1 VGRGAAGDLA
11 EGGDPE
17 ADHAGPAGPFVEFGE
32 LALGGGEA
40 DAQALGFAQ
49 PALLL
54 GFGDAGGQVVA
65 DLGQAGPLG
74 WVCAQEGAS
83 DAPLTEPTERPSG
96 LLPRSTDSDSAT
108 SSCPV
113 RACQS
118 LRVTAW
124 ICCGYSASPRYGGSR
139 RYRCQS
145 TTVRNVAGL
154 AVARVGRVEETGDP
168 LLPFRLLDEQGAE
181 VPAVT
186 EFLHHML
193 ADDAS
198 PASLRSYAYEL
209 LAWFRF
215 LDAVM
220 VAWDL
225 AGRVEARD
233 FALWLKTARKP
244 TRQRRPDAPAPGS
257 VNSVTGKT
265 APGENYAAR
274 TRRHARAV
282 IRSFYEYHREMHGR
296 PLVNPFPQAKGAEE
310 GQLNARHNPMQPF
323 RQPSR
328 RAAYQPKEP
337 RPAPR
342 SIPDQAFN
350 DLFAGLTCNRDRALI
365 AFYISTG
372 ARASELLGVS
382 QGLVAPEEQTIGVIR
397 KGSRALQHLP
407 ASTDAFVWLRLYQQE
422 MHGLVP
428 KGPGEPLW
436 WTLRRPFAP
445 LTYDAARMVFT
456 RVNRMLGA
464 NWTLHDL
471 RHILSA

>member
-1 VGRGAAGDLA
+1 M
-11 EGGDPE
+11 PE
-17 ADHAGPAGPFVEFGE
+17 H
-32 LALGGGEA
+32 
-40 DAQALGFAQ
+40 
-49 PALLL
+49 
-54 GFGDAGGQVVA
+54 
-65 DLGQAGPLG
+65 
-74 WVCAQEGAS
+74 
-83 DAPLTEPTERPSG
+83 
-96 LLPRSTDSDSAT
+96 
-108 SSCPV
+108 
-113 RACQS
+113 
-118 LRVTAW
+118 
-124 ICCGYSASPRYGGSR
+124 
-139 RYRCQS
+139 S
-145 TTVRNVAGL
+145 TTVRNVAAL

-168 LLPFRLLDEQGAE
+168 LLPFRLVDEQGAE
-181 VPAVT
+181 IPAVT

-220 VAWDL
+220 VPWDL

-233 FALWLKTARKP
+233 FALWLKTVKKP
-244 TRQRRPDAPAPGS
+244 ARQRRPGAPAPGS
-257 VNSVTGKT
+257 VNPVTGKA

-296 PLVNPFPQAKGAEE
+296 PLVNPFPQAKGAGE
-310 GQLNARHNPMQPF
+310 GRLNAHHNPMQPF

-337 RPAPR
+337 KPAPR

-350 DLFAGLTCNRDRALI
+350 DLFAGLACNRDRALI

-372 ARASELLGVS
+372 ARASELLGVA
-382 QGLVAPEEQTIGVIR
+382 QGLVAPEEQTIGVVR

-407 ASTDAFVWLRLYQQE
+407 ASADAFVWLRLYQQE
-422 MHGLVP
+422 MLGLVP
-428 KGPGEPLW
+428 RGPGEPLW

-445 LTYDAARMVFT
+445 LTYDAARMTFT

-471 RHILSA
+471 RHSAAKRMVRDPHLTLAGDWGEKKGGGTRVWTPLR

>member
-1 VGRGAAGDLA
+1 M
-11 EGGDPE
+11 PE
-17 ADHAGPAGPFVEFGE
+17 H
-32 LALGGGEA
+32 
-40 DAQALGFAQ
+40 
-49 PALLL
+49 
-54 GFGDAGGQVVA
+54 
-65 DLGQAGPLG
+65 
-74 WVCAQEGAS
+74 
-83 DAPLTEPTERPSG
+83 
-96 LLPRSTDSDSAT
+96 
-108 SSCPV
+108 
-113 RACQS
+113 
-118 LRVTAW
+118 
-124 ICCGYSASPRYGGSR
+124 
-139 RYRCQS
+139 S
-145 TTVRNVAGL
+145 TTVRNVAVL

-181 VPAVT
+181 VPSVT

-209 LAWFRF
+209 LAWSRF

-220 VAWDL
+220 VPWDL

-244 TRQRRPDAPAPGS
+244 ARQRRPDAPAPGS
-257 VNSVTGKT
+257 VNPVTGKV

-372 ARASELLGVS
+372 ARASELLGVAQAWS
-382 QGLVAPEEQTIGVIR
+382 PR
-397 KGSRALQHLP
+397 RSR
-407 ASTDAFVWLRLYQQE
+407 R
-422 MHGLVP
+422 
-428 KGPGEPLW
+428 
-436 WTLRRPFAP
+436 
-445 LTYDAARMVFT
+445 
-456 RVNRMLGA
+456 
-464 NWTLHDL
+464 
-471 RHILSA
+471 SA

>member
-1 VGRGAAGDLA
+1 MDLLWLLRVVEVRRLA
-11 EGGDPE
+11 EVQMPE
-17 ADHAGPAGPFVEFGE
+17 
-32 LALGGGEA
+32 
-40 DAQALGFAQ
+40 
-49 PALLL
+49 
-54 GFGDAGGQVVA
+54 
-65 DLGQAGPLG
+65 
-74 WVCAQEGAS
+74 
-83 DAPLTEPTERPSG
+83 
-96 LLPRSTDSDSAT
+96 RS
-108 SSCPV
+108 
-113 RACQS
+113 R
-118 LRVTAW
+118 
-124 ICCGYSASPRYGGSR
+124 
-139 RYRCQS
+139 
-145 TTVRNVAGL
+145 TVRNVAAL
-154 AVARVGRVEETGDP
+154 AVARVGRVEESGDP
-168 LLPFRLLDEQGAE
+168 LLPFRLLDERGAE

-220 VAWDL
+220 VPWDL

-244 TRQRRPDAPAPGS
+244 ARQRRPDAPAPGS
-257 VNSVTGKT
+257 VNPVTGKA
-265 APGENYAAR
+265 APGESYAVR

-296 PLVNPFPQAKGAEE
+296 PLVNPFPQVKGAEE
-310 GQLNARHNPMQPF
+310 GRLNAHHNPMQAF

-342 SIPDQAFN
+342 GIPDQAFS

-382 QGLVAPEEQTIGVIR
+382 QGLVAPGEQTIGVVR

-407 ASTDAFVWLRLYQQE
+407 ASADAFVWLRLYQQE
-422 MHGLVP
+422 MHDLVP
-428 KGPGEPLW
+428 RGPGEPLW
-436 WTLRRPFAP
+436 WTLRRPFTP
-445 LTYDAARMVFT
+445 LTYDAARMTFT

-471 RHILSA
+471 RHSAAKRMVRDPHLTLADVQWVLGHAHLTTTEIYTAPAPDDVITHVLAHHERQRTQQAKPPAPPAPGYRPEVLAVLFGTSAASGESR

>member
-1 VGRGAAGDLA
+1 M
-11 EGGDPE
+11 PE
-17 ADHAGPAGPFVEFGE
+17 H
-32 LALGGGEA
+32 
-40 DAQALGFAQ
+40 
-49 PALLL
+49 
-54 GFGDAGGQVVA
+54 
-65 DLGQAGPLG
+65 
-74 WVCAQEGAS
+74 
-83 DAPLTEPTERPSG
+83 
-96 LLPRSTDSDSAT
+96 
-108 SSCPV
+108 
-113 RACQS
+113 
-118 LRVTAW
+118 
-124 ICCGYSASPRYGGSR
+124 
-139 RYRCQS
+139 S
-145 TTVRNVAGL
+145 TTVRNVAAL
-154 AVARVGRVEETGDP
+154 AVARVGRVEETGDL

-220 VAWDL
+220 VPWDL
-225 AGRVEARD
+225 AGRAEARD
-233 FALWLKTARKP
+233 FALWLKTVKKP
-244 TRQRRPDAPAPGS
+244 ARQRRPDAPAPGS
-257 VNSVTGKT
+257 VNPVTGK
-265 APGENYAAR
+265 AVPGEHYAAR

-310 GQLNARHNPMQPF
+310 GQLNARHNPVQPF

-337 RPAPR
+337 KSAPR
-342 SIPDQAFN
+342 SIPDQAFSN
-350 DLFAGLTCNRDRALI
+350 LFAGLACNRDRALI

-382 QGLVAPEEQTIGVIR
+382 QGLVAPEEQTIGVVR

-407 ASTDAFVWLRLYQQE
+407 ASADAFVWLRLYQQE
-422 MHGLVP
+422 MFGLVP
-428 KGPGEPLW
+428 RGPGEPLW

-445 LTYDAARMVFT
+445 LTYDAARMTFT

-471 RHILSA
+471 RHSAAKRMVRDPHLTLADVQWVLGHAHLTTTEIYTAPAPDEVITHVLAHHERQRTRQVKPSAPPAPGYRPEVLAVLFGTSAGSGENR